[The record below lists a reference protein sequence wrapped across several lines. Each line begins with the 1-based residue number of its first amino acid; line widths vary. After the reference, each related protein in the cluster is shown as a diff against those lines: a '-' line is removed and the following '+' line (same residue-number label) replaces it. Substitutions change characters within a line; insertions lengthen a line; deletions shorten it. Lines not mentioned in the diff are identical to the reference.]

1 MRAVVFTIAVV
12 FTVLLGYLTVLDF
25 TRHGVTVIGVFGLLI
40 VVLFGIGF
48 VGALRHPPRQ

>member
-1 MRAVVFTIAVV
+1 MRTIVFTIAVV

-25 TRHGVTVIGVFGLLI
+25 ARHGLTAIGVLGSLI

-48 VGALRHPPRQ
+48 VGALRHPPHQ

>member
-1 MRAVVFTIAVV
+1 MRSIVLTIAVV

-25 TRHGVTVIGVFGLLI
+25 VRHGVTAIGVLGLLI

-48 VGALRHPPRQ
+48 VGALRHPPQQ

>member
-1 MRAVVFTIAVV
+1 MRPVVFTIALV

-25 TRHGVTVIGVFGLLI
+25 ARHGVTALGVIGLLI

-48 VGALRHPPRQ
+48 VGALRHPPHQ